1 MKKEINPTTAVVPCP
16 VVLLSVAGKERPN
29 IITLS
34 WVANVCS
41 KPPTV
46 AVGIRPQRHSY
57 EMVKAAGDFVLNI
70 PSVNE
75 FEAAD
80 FAGTKS
86 GRDHDKFSECNL
98 TPRASTKIGSPMIE
112 ECPINLECRIKSVES
127 IGAHDLFIAEVVAVH
142 IDDSMLDERGRFDSS
157 KMEMFS
163 YVPLSGEYW
172 SLGKKLGNL

>member
-46 AVGIRPQRHSY
+46 VVGIRPQRYSY

-70 PSVNE
+70 PSTSE

-86 GRDHDKFSECNL
+86 GREHDKFSECNL
-98 TPRASTKIGSPMIE
+98 TPRASTVVSSPMIE
-112 ECPINLECRIKSVES
+112 ECPINLECKVKSVDN
-127 IGAHDLFIAEVVAVH
+127 IGAHDLFTAEIVAVH

-157 KMEMFS
+157 KMKMFS
-163 YVPLSGEYW
+163 YVPLSGEYRI
-172 SLGKKLGNL
+172 LGEKLGNL